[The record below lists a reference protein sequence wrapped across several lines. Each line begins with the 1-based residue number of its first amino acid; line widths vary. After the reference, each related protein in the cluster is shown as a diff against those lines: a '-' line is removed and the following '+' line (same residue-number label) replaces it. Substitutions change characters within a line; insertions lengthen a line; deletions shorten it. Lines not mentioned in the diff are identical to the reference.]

1 MSRSEDHSTTRP
13 TIFVDADACPVTA
26 EAIAAA
32 RKHSLRAVIAG
43 NSTQNLARH
52 IRRADPREETGGF
65 WVDTL
70 PVAVGSDSAD
80 FAIVEELSPG
90 DIVVTQDIGLA
101 AMVLG
106 RKAKAIGVRGRVFSL
121 ATIDMDMEIRHQ
133 EKKVRRQ
140 GGRTKGPAASTEDDR
155 AMFAANLD
163 RLIRGQME
171 S

>member
-1 MSRSEDHSTTRP
+1 MRNETQQDIRP
-13 TIFVDADACPVTA
+13 TIIVDADACPVTA
-26 EAIAAA
+26 EALTVA
-32 RKHSLRAVIAG
+32 RKHGLPALIAG

-52 IRRADPREETGGF
+52 IRRSDPRENTGGF

-70 PVAVGSDSAD
+70 AVGVGADSAD
-80 FAIVEELSPG
+80 FAIIERLMPG

-106 RKAKAIGVRGRVFSL
+106 RRAHAIGVRGRVYSL

-140 GGRTKGPAASTEDDR
+140 GGRIKGPAAFTDEDR
-155 AMFAANLD
+155 EHFAASLE
-163 RLIRGQME
+163 RLVKENR
-171 S
+171 

>member
-70 PVAVGSDSAD
+70 PVAVGSPISQSSKSFRRATSWSRRISALPPWSSAEKRKQSASAEGSFRLQPSIWIWK
-80 FAIVEELSPG
+80 FATKKRKCADREAGQKDRRHSP
-90 DIVVTQDIGLA
+90 
-101 AMVLG
+101 
-106 RKAKAIGVRGRVFSL
+106 K
-121 ATIDMDMEIRHQ
+121 TIARCSQ
-133 EKKVRRQ
+133 P
-140 GGRTKGPAASTEDDR
+140 TST
-155 AMFAANLD
+155 
-163 RLIRGQME
+163 G
-171 S
+171 